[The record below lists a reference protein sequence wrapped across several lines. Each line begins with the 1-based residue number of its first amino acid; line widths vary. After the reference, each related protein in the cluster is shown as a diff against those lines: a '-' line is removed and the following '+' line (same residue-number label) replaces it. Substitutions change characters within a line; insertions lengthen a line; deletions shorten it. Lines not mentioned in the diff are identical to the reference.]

1 MYFLCYNIK
10 NEKEDTVMATPTKEG
25 IKAEIDHHERE
36 LDRAINNG
44 DEKMIA
50 YHNERIRR
58 LKIELENLK

>member
-1 MYFLCYNIK
+1 
-10 NEKEDTVMATPTKEG
+10 MATPTKEG